1 METEV
6 LRLLSKGI
14 WTWQGHPILYRLPV
28 TVLLLLV
35 FWFYAFHC
43 IFVLKSPHTNYSNS
57 LLEQISLRYAK
68 PFL

>member
-1 METEV
+1 MAGP
-6 LRLLSKGI
+6 SNC
-14 WTWQGHPILYRLPV
+14 LYHFPV
-28 TVLLLLV
+28 TGLLLHLILQV

-43 IFVLKSPHTNYSNS
+43 IFVLKSPRTNYSNS